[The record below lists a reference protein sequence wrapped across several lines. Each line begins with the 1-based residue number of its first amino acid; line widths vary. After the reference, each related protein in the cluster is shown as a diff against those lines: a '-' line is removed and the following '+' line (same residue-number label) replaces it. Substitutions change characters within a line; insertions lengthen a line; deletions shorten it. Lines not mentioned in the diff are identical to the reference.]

1 MSIYQVNEN
10 LKFNKSMEFDE
21 INRWVSLS
29 LAQSTYKWSLR
40 TQNAIYDYNSHA
52 IVYMYKGVSA
62 EDDIVE

>member
-1 MSIYQVNEN
+1 
-10 LKFNKSMEFDE
+10 MEFGE

-62 EDDIVE
+62 EDEIVE